1 MKKCSKCEVNY
12 VTNAN
17 DEICEICKNKGIKE
31 KKQVDDNKASV
42 EQILLPFLRSQ
53 PQQVIDKF
61 TTKEVSFD
69 LFGLHHPLLVTCLQL
84 GKERCK
90 KEVMVGNSS
99 TYRYYIEPYEIN
111 GQMYH
116 ICSQW
121 ANCLGNN
128 SKNAFELIKLIS
140 SKM

>member
-1 MKKCSKCEVNY
+1 MKKCPICEVNY
-12 VTNAN
+12 ITNAY
-17 DEICEICKNKGIKE
+17 DEICEVCKNREIKE
-31 KKQVDDNKASV
+31 KKQVDDNKTSV
-42 EQILLPFLRSQ
+42 EQILLPFLRNQ

-69 LFGLHHPLLVTCLQL
+69 LFGLYHPLLIKCSQL

-121 ANCLGNN
+121 ANNLGNN

-140 SKM
+140 SKI

>member
-12 VTNAN
+12 ITNAN
-17 DEICEICKNKGIKE
+17 DEICEVCKNREIKE

-61 TTKEVSFD
+61 TIKEVSFD
-69 LFGLHHPLLVTCLQL
+69 LFGLHHPLLVKCSQL

-121 ANCLGNN
+121 ANNLGNN

-140 SKM
+140 SKI